1 MTNVYSYCVAG
12 QASST
17 EWHHSWE
24 DFPYSD
30 HEGVEATFLLE
41 ERDTAISVPQRI
53 YDGERVQLAARVGA
67 HNLWNVVLINIL
79 QVFSRDLT

>member
-1 MTNVYSYCVAG
+1 MQDRRLALSGTIPG
-12 QASST
+12 
-17 EWHHSWE
+17 E

-53 YDGERVQLAARVGA
+53 YDGERVQLAATLGA
-67 HNLWNVVLINIL
+67 HNLWDAVLINIL
-79 QVFSRDLT
+79 QVPSREFNLGTFFLKL

>member
-1 MTNVYSYCVAG
+1 MFATLCRFCNDTHIVLQDRRLALSG
-12 QASST
+12 T
-17 EWHHSWE
+17 IPGE

-53 YDGERVQLAARVGA
+53 YDGESVQLAATVGVQSISND
-67 HNLWNVVLINIL
+67 HPH
-79 QVFSRDLT
+79 FSV